1 MKKKP
6 NHILISSLLMTVLC
20 VAALALI
27 APLPG
32 GGWWFGAQVQ
42 NASSGNAVVT
52 YTIYDYATPN
62 PQTRVD
68 NIGSGASRL
77 YLPTDFSLPGNFQ
90 GSSIAS
96 SNQDIRAIVNLTNRY
111 TGSLGDIDSP
121 SPAAGQYQGMGSV
134 DTKLIFPLV
143 KNDYVKKSTTIIV
156 QNVGTGPAAA
166 TAAFKFQGDLN
177 TYNYTTPVLNPG
189 QMAIFGPIDAR
200 RGTYPNYYHPSIGAV
215 GSLTLTSSQLLAGI
229 ALEHFTG
236 EDHATV
242 LQATRGLTD
251 SDANSIVFA
260 PINKNNYY
268 DRFTGLQ
275 VQNADTHSVN
285 ITVGYYPTCQS
296 GKIVDQYNGLLPG
309 ASQTFASDKLPNN
322 CFASAVITATGN
334 IVGVVNE
341 YFTGYFMTTHPGHAQ
356 EATSYAALPRS
367 PFIYRHIL
375 SVPLYK
381 EDSYSKAT
389 GVSIQNIGSSTAW
402 VVATFKNNNNQT
414 FVTNGM
420 NINSG
425 KAIVLQ
431 DMRLLENN
439 QNPPSWWHGWNGAS
453 MNPTVLGC
461 AEGTYNGCGANGVF
475 SLILNSTN
483 NYPIVAVA
491 NESTYPNTAPLINQD
506 KSNYE
511 AFSLISVP

>member
-6 NHILISSLLMTVLC
+6 DRILISSLLITILC
-20 VAALALI
+20 VAALALS
-27 APLPG
+27 ATLPG

-52 YTIYDYATPN
+52 YTVYDYATPN

-68 NIGSGASRL
+68 NISSGASRT

-134 DTKLIFPLV
+134 DTKLTFPLV
-143 KNDYVKKSTTIIV
+143 KNDYVKKSTTIVV
-156 QNVGTGPAAA
+156 QNAGTGPAAA
-166 TAAFKFQGDLN
+166 TAAFKFQGDVN

-200 RGTYPNYYHPSIGAV
+200 RGTYPNYYHPLTGAV
-215 GSLTLTSSQLLAGI
+215 GSLTVTSSQLLAGI

-242 LQATRGLTD
+242 LQATRGFIG
-251 SDANSIVFA
+251 SDADSMLYA
-260 PINKNNYY
+260 PINK
-268 DRFTGLQ
+268 
-275 VQNADTHSVN
+275 
-285 ITVGYYPTCQS
+285 
-296 GKIVDQYNGLLPG
+296 
-309 ASQTFASDKLPNN
+309 
-322 CFASAVITATGN
+322 
-334 IVGVVNE
+334 
-341 YFTGYFMTTHPGHAQ
+341 
-356 EATSYAALPRS
+356 
-367 PFIYRHIL
+367 
-375 SVPLYK
+375 
-381 EDSYSKAT
+381 
-389 GVSIQNIGSSTAW
+389 
-402 VVATFKNNNNQT
+402 T
-414 FVTNGM
+414 FVTNAM
-420 NINSG
+420 DITPHS
-425 KAIVLQ
+425 AIVLQ
-431 DMRLLENN
+431 DMRLMES
-439 QNPPSWWHGWNGAS
+439 NPHPPTWWHHWNGAS

-475 SLILNSTN
+475 SLILNSTDN

-511 AFSLISVP
+511 AFSLTSVP